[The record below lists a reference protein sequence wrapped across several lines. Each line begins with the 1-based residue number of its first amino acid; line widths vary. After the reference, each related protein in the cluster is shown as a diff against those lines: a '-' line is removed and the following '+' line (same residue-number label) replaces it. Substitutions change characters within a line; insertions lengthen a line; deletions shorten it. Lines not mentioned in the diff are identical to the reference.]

1 MASAI
6 LSTLVWD
13 LGRFGVQIVAS
24 PRHADGLIITGAW
37 RFVRD
42 PAVKTYVAE
51 ALKTWRKRSAA
62 VLLATQ
68 SSEDFA
74 DPDVL
79 RTVVESS
86 SSAARVL
93 GRLRQLEV

>member
-51 ALKTWRKRSAA
+51 ALKTWRKRRA
-62 VLLATQ
+62 VAF
-68 SSEDFA
+68 SSIWASRSRVTSDRCPDF
-74 DPDVL
+74 
-79 RTVVESS
+79 R
-86 SSAARVL
+86 
-93 GRLRQLEV
+93 